1 MQRICKSWIIPSS
14 RKFTDKDCTVF
25 ICLSW
30 LLGTCLFS
38 LPGNHRVAG
47 TSDNCLLMRGRFG
60 EESECS
66 VETWPRSFECFCW
79 TIYMGLSKNKL
90 PKNPI
95 VFSSFKTIWVGGI
108 PRFQTYRGKRACG
121 SRRSRRSRCTIP
133 DFEPDQV
140 LLECWPHLKPRFC
153 AVPKDRN
160 CSITKLQGPVVP
172 KQLKYIYIYKGWSP
186 TRMPKYLSGS
196 VRYINRIFL
205 LQNKIF
211 KDSPKSTEKSGT
223 VAVPGSWL
231 SHPASGLRSSLQ
243 FGRICWSR
251 WSKRVVGLLRSYPAE
266 WNPGRD
272 CRWQQNLNPKSQ
284 DRQS

>member
-121 SRRSRRSRCTIP
+121 SRRSRRSRRSRCTIP

-160 CSITKLQGPVVP
+160 CSITKLQRPVVP
-172 KQLKYIYIYKGWSP
+172 KQLKYIYTYTKVEVQRKCPSICQD
-186 TRMPKYLSGS
+186 LSGIS
-196 VRYINRIFL
+196 TGYSCCKTKSSKIPPKAQKKAAR
-205 LQNKIF
+205 LQSQVLDYHIQLWG
-211 KDSPKSTEKSGT
+211 SA
-223 VAVPGSWL
+223 AVFNLGEF
-231 SHPASGLRSSLQ
+231 AGLDDQREL
-243 FGRICWSR
+243 
-251 WSKRVVGLLRSYPAE
+251 
-266 WNPGRD
+266 
-272 CRWQQNLNPKSQ
+272 
-284 DRQS
+284 